1 MNKKQK
7 LIDAQLRKNP
17 LVQAAAIAHL
27 AVYLEYTRDEDEDG
41 YEAAEKGGEVL
52 ARCCSLMGLRSDE
65 GKLTPK
71 QEALDDAVTDAILEL
86 STKMEAALI
95 KARLL
100 RSDWAEARESQRKA
114 A

>member
-17 LVQAAAIAHL
+17 LVQAAAIAL
-27 AVYLEYTRDEDEDG
+27 AALNTEYPDASDEF
-41 YEAAEKGGEVL
+41 AEKAGQVL
-52 ARCCSLMGLRSDE
+52 TRCSSLMGLPSE
-65 GKLTPK
+65 GLTPK
-71 QEALDDAVTDAILEL
+71 QQYLDEAVTEAIQEL

-100 RSDWAEARESQRKA
+100 RSDCAESQRKA